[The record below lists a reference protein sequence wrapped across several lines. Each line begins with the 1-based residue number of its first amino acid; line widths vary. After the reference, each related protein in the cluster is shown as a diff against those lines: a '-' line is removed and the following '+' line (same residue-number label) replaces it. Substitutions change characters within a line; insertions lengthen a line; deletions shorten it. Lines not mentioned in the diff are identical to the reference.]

1 MMINKENRVKTGIFG
16 LDELLGGGY
25 LPNTIN
31 IVLGSA
37 GVGKTIFALQFLL
50 KGLENDEK
58 GIFVSFD
65 MDEKRL
71 IDLALSMGWDEVV
84 SYVNEGRLLVGSNF
98 HVEDIVYLNSD
109 LLDFI
114 LSNASDGN
122 VRIVVDSFTPLIAS
136 LSFEMRKDVNW
147 FFSKLRESGTSL
159 ITLEEPLNG
168 DLNNPSITVPV
179 FLGDSV
185 IHMKNI
191 GYGEAFNRTLRI
203 IKHRGSWHAEGIFPY
218 RILKGLGIVIE
229 GSAYVTK
236 MRSTVK
242 IDEILAELGVKK
254 DEIPQSLLKKL
265 KKLTEDEVPYSRE
278 DIAKII
284 KRVIECY

>member
-1 MMINKENRVKTGIFG
+1 
-16 LDELLGGGY
+16 
-25 LPNTIN
+25 
-31 IVLGSA
+31 
-37 GVGKTIFALQFLL
+37 
-50 KGLENDEK
+50 
-58 GIFVSFD
+58 
-65 MDEKRL
+65 
-71 IDLALSMGWDEVV
+71 
-84 SYVNEGRLLVGSNF
+84 
-98 HVEDIVYLNSD
+98 
-109 LLDFI
+109 
-114 LSNASDGN
+114 
-122 VRIVVDSFTPLIAS
+122 
-136 LSFEMRKDVNW
+136 
-147 FFSKLRESGTSL
+147 
-159 ITLEEPLNG
+159 LNG

>member
-25 LPNTIN
+25 LPNTVN

-114 LSNASDGN
+114 LSNASDGK
-122 VRIVVDSFTPLIAS
+122 VRIVVDSFTPLIA
-136 LSFEMRKDVNW
+136 
-147 FFSKLRESGTSL
+147 
-159 ITLEEPLNG
+159 
-168 DLNNPSITVPV
+168 
-179 FLGDSV
+179 
-185 IHMKNI
+185 
-191 GYGEAFNRTLRI
+191 
-203 IKHRGSWHAEGIFPY
+203 
-218 RILKGLGIVIE
+218 
-229 GSAYVTK
+229 
-236 MRSTVK
+236 
-242 IDEILAELGVKK
+242 
-254 DEIPQSLLKKL
+254 
-265 KKLTEDEVPYSRE
+265 
-278 DIAKII
+278 
-284 KRVIECY
+284 

>member
-1 MMINKENRVKTGIFG
+1 
-16 LDELLGGGY
+16 
-25 LPNTIN
+25 
-31 IVLGSA
+31 
-37 GVGKTIFALQFLL
+37 
-50 KGLENDEK
+50 
-58 GIFVSFD
+58 
-65 MDEKRL
+65 
-71 IDLALSMGWDEVV
+71 
-84 SYVNEGRLLVGSNF
+84 
-98 HVEDIVYLNSD
+98 
-109 LLDFI
+109 
-114 LSNASDGN
+114 
-122 VRIVVDSFTPLIAS
+122 
-136 LSFEMRKDVNW
+136 
-147 FFSKLRESGTSL
+147 L

-168 DLNNPSITVPV
+168 DLNDPSITVPV

-229 GSAYVTK
+229 GSAYVTE
-236 MRSTVK
+236 MRSAVK
-242 IDEILAELGVKK
+242 IDDILAELGVKK

>member
-1 MMINKENRVKTGIFG
+1 MMINKDRVKTGIFG

-25 LPNTIN
+25 LPNTVN

-65 MDEKRL
+65 MDEKRI

-84 SYVNEGRLLVGSNF
+84 SYVDDGRLLVGSNF